1 MEIQTVG
8 HTVEGTH
15 GNPIMAGAVRPL
27 GSSNDKRKTLK
38 PLFCFR
44 THRPGE
50 TGSSGSGPLPLK
62 VSHPSLLITTYHL
75 HAVGAHKG
83 LAWG

>member
-38 PLFCFR
+38 PLFWSAC
-44 THRPGE
+44 TE
-50 TGSSGSGPLPLK
+50 MVASSESG
-62 VSHPSLLITTYHL
+62 
-75 HAVGAHKG
+75 
-83 LAWG
+83 

>member
-1 MEIQTVG
+1 MSKHGCWERVG
-8 HTVEGTH
+8 LDRECW
-15 GNPIMAGAVRPL
+15 L
-27 GSSNDKRKTLK
+27 TLK